1 MVNSRTLRP
10 VGRRESLG
18 FLVDSVEGS
27 RCRRAAF
34 TLIEL
39 ILVMGLLAVVM
50 ALAAPS
56 LSKFFQGRKLE
67 SEAQRFVA
75 LTRYAQNRA
84 VSDGVP
90 MILWVDRTEGT
101 YGLREQD
108 RYKVETIQ
116 AESPWY
122 ARKGHGSVETR
133 EPDLRLTES
142 LRFELADNG
151 RTNGRIVT
159 IRFLPDGAVDET
171 SLRALLIE
179 RENRQSGQAG
189 ETQSESIWIAKSVDQ
204 SRYEIIDQTNAWE
217 RLYGPDQNASGLYV
231 R

>member
-1 MVNSRTLRP
+1 MVKSGTLRP
-10 VGRRESLG
+10 AGVLNPLRLLVES
-18 FLVDSVEGS
+18 VKGS
-27 RCRRAAF
+27 RRRTVAF

-67 SEAQRFVA
+67 SEARRFVA

-108 RYKVETIQ
+108 RYQVETIQ

-122 ARKGHGSVETR
+122 ARKDHGAVETR

-179 RENRQSGQAG
+179 RENRQSSQAG
-189 ETQSESIWIAKSVDQ
+189 DTQSESIWIAKSVDQ

-217 RLYGPDQNASGLYV
+217 RLYGPEQNASGLYV